1 MGNMLIKR
9 ILRGIL
15 TLAITVVVV
24 FVLVRSVPGDP
35 AELMAGG
42 EATEQ
47 QIEEIRLAWGLDK
60 PILEQFGIYV
70 NKLIHGDMGVSYQ
83 YMVGGKAT
91 TPVISLIAARMPR
104 TLLLAVC
111 VTVFG
116 SLVAIPLGII
126 TALKPN
132 SWLDNGLTSFSLIL
146 TSFPGFYIAMVFI
159 LLFALKLKWLPTGGY
174 GSLKT
179 MILPTLALSMH
190 FIAAVSRVTRT
201 EVGLVMKSDYV
212 RTAKAKG
219 LSYPRVLFKHCLR
232 NAIIPIMTTIG
243 MRFSKNVT
251 GAVYIE
257 SLFRYYGLGEL
268 LISSVNA
275 RDYPTIQALIPY
287 TALMF
292 IVCNIIVDMLYSVV
306 DPRIRNNK

>member
-9 ILRGIL
+9 ILRGML

-35 AELMAGG
+35 AELMAGSD
-42 EATEQ
+42 ATEQ

-70 NKLIHGDMGVSYQ
+70 SRLVQGDMGVSYQ

-91 TPVISLIAARMPR
+91 TPVISLILARMPR

-111 VTVFG
+111 VTLFG

-132 SWLDNGLTSFSLIL
+132 SWLDNALTSFSLVL

-159 LLFALKLKWLPTGGY
+159 LLFALRLKWLPTGGY
-174 GSLKT
+174 GSFKT

-219 LSYPRVLFKHCLR
+219 LSYPLVLFKHCLR

-292 IVCNIIVDMLYSVV
+292 IVCNIIVDMLYAVV
-306 DPRIRNNK
+306 DPRIRSNK

>member
-159 LLFALKLKWLPTGGY
+159 LLFALKLKLLPTGGY

-292 IVCNIIVDMLYSVV
+292 IVCNIIVDMLYAVV

>member
-306 DPRIRNNK
+306 DPRIRINK